1 MFDHG
6 ALYGFIGGPFGG
18 GGEAVDLKRDAF
30 ACRVHHAD
38 EYLLVADNCG
48 VVEQPLAQI
57 GPEKSEVCRVGAV
70 DNGYARIVVGMAEVT
85 EVADVGF
92 DDRVSAEMASTISG
106 VVAVMVSES
115 MITERAMRRQ
125 PLSAIPRQ
133 FRKEVDM
140 SV

>member
-70 DNGYARIVVGMAEVT
+70 DNGYARIVVRMAEFPK
-85 EVADVGF
+85 VADVGF
-92 DDRVSAEMASTISG
+92 DDGVSGRDVVDHFRCRGHDG
-106 VVAVMVSES
+106 V
-115 MITERAMRRQ
+115 
-125 PLSAIPRQ
+125 
-133 FRKEVDM
+133 
-140 SV
+140 